1 MAEDVNSAAGQTAE
15 PKVADLR
22 ADAPNEAAELER
34 LLEDLGEFCRYNKVA
49 YFLVDQRDP
58 ELTKQI
64 DQLQDL
70 RFVHLLLDG
79 ETVPNAGTRRHR
91 VLLLDVAYLSFKRAR
106 QVDFEGW
113 NDRSK
118 RRALRLIYT
127 KGAGASLAEEQRTE
141 SENRVRSKSLGRSMP
156 QTMSIFDDD
165 DVSEGAEES

>member
-22 ADAPNEAAELER
+22 TDAPDAAAELER
-34 LLEDLGEFCRYNKVA
+34 LLEDLGEFCRLNKVA
-49 YFLVDQRDP
+49 YFMVDQRDP
-58 ELTKQI
+58 GLTKQI

-70 RFVHLLLDG
+70 RFVHLLFDG
-79 ETVPNAGTRRHR
+79 ETVPNAGSRRHR

-118 RRALRLIYT
+118 RRAPRLVYAR
-127 KGAGASLAEEQRTE
+127 GAGASVAEAQQ
-141 SENRVRSKSLGRSMP
+141 VRPEAKDRKPDAATPTMP
-156 QTMSIFDDD
+156 ETMSIFEDG
-165 DVSEGAEES
+165 EGTQPK

>member
-22 ADAPNEAAELER
+22 ADAPDAAAELER
-34 LLEDLGEFCRYNKVA
+34 LLEDLGEFCRHNKVA
-49 YFLVDQRDP
+49 YFMVDQRDP

-70 RFVHLLLDG
+70 RFVHLLFDG
-79 ETVPNAGTRRHR
+79 ETVPNAGSRRHR

-118 RRALRLIYT
+118 RRAPRLVYA
-127 KGAGASLAEEQRTE
+127 KGAGASAVEEVKAKTE
-141 SENRVRSKSLGRSMP
+141 INEGKP
-156 QTMSIFDDD
+156 ETITPAAPETMSIFGDDD
-165 DVSEGAEES
+165 SSQSD